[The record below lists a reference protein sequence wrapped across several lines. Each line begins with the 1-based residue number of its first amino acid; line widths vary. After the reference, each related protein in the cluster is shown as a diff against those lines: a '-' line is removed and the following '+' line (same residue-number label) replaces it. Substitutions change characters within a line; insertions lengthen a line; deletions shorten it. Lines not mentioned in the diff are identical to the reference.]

1 MLFTQ
6 LSECHHK
13 WYFNALLY
21 IGQWGGKREEAKEDV
36 QIWEVQIHCIH
47 NGSGW
52 FDFVLGYFAEAHN
65 RSMSYYY
72 LYTLYLY
79 DN

>member
-13 WYFNALLY
+13 WYFDALLH

-36 QIWEVQIHCIH
+36 QI
-47 NGSGW
+47 
-52 FDFVLGYFAEAHN
+52 
-65 RSMSYYY
+65 
-72 LYTLYLY
+72 
-79 DN
+79 

>member
-21 IGQWGGKREEAKEDV
+21 IGQWGGKRDEAKEDV
-36 QIWEVQIHCIH
+36 QIWEVQIHCSYSNVKVYYAFGTPCIIEM
-47 NGSGW
+47 
-52 FDFVLGYFAEAHN
+52 GYF
-65 RSMSYYY
+65 MF
-72 LYTLYLY
+72 
-79 DN
+79 